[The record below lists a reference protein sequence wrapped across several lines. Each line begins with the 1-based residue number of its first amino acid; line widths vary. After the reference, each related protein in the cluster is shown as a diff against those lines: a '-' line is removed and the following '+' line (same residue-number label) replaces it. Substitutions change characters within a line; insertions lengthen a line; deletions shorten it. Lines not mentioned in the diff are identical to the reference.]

1 MKKLS
6 HLTLAAMF
14 IAVASPAF
22 AQEYKSAGCGL
33 GSLAFKE
40 EGPTQILGSTTN
52 ATFGTQTFGMSFGT
66 SNCPSAFSSG
76 SSKEEPAPQPARPHP
91 TKSKKRSALEQ
102 QQFMATNYE
111 HIKIE
116 MAQGNGE
123 HLTALAATLGCN
135 AQATSKFNTYAKK
148 NYRKL
153 MANPSQNSAQFLS
166 TLRQQMMMDSELANG
181 CTALNTDSI
190 ANQG

>member
-6 HLTLAAMF
+6 YLT
-14 IAVASPAF
+14 IAVSLVALASSAF

-52 ATFGTQTFGMSFGT
+52 ASFGTQTFGMSFGT
-66 SNCPSAFSSG
+66 SNCPSAFAG
-76 SSKEEPAPQPARPHP
+76 SKSEPAHTPAQPHP
-91 TKSKKRSALEQ
+91 TKSKKRSAIEQ
-102 QQFMATNYE
+102 QQFMATNFE

-123 HLTALAATLGCN
+123 HLNALANTLGCN
-135 AQATSKFNTYAKK
+135 AQATAKFTAYAKK

-153 MANPSQNSAQFLS
+153 MANPSQNSNQFLS
-166 TLRQQMMMDSELANG
+166 TLRNQMMTNSDFANN
-181 CTALNTDSI
+181 CTALNTDTI

>member
-6 HLTLAAMF
+6 VLT
-14 IAVASPAF
+14 IATLVMAFASVSF

-33 GSLAFKE
+33 GSLAFKD

-52 ATFGTQTFGMSFGT
+52 SSFGTQTFGMSFGT

-76 SSKEEPAPQPARPHP
+76 SSHSEPAAPAPHP

-102 QQFMATNYE
+102 QQFMATNFE

-116 MAQGNGE
+116 MAQGQGE
-123 HLTALAATLGCN
+123 HLTALASTLGCN
-135 AQATSKFNTYAKK
+135 AQAMNKFNAYTKK
-148 NYRKL
+148 NYRKF
-153 MANPSQNSAQFLS
+153 MPNTSANSNQFLS
-166 TLRQQMMMDSELANG
+166 TLRNQMMLDRDFANN
-181 CTALNTDSI
+181 CTALNIESSS
-190 ANQG
+190 NQG